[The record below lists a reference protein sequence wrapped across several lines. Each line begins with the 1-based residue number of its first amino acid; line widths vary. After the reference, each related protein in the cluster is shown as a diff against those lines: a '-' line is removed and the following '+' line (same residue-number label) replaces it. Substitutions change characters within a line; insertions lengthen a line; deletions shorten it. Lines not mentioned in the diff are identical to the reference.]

1 MIKHGQF
8 NPILKHSN
16 YAISQIT
23 WSSNCPFVCFNI
35 YIYTIFRCMFGS
47 LIWILVFSIISHI
60 YNVADIESL
69 FHYLTDLCLELL
81 QKNRAGPY
89 VSYKD
94 AYQHMAEGSFGAL
107 SAPCSNVSITCD
119 FARTYLYFGISRRH
133 YITYFMF
140 HWVGAIHKLVMKL
153 FFWHISCTSVGW

>member
-1 MIKHGQF
+1 
-8 NPILKHSN
+8 
-16 YAISQIT
+16 
-23 WSSNCPFVCFNI
+23 
-35 YIYTIFRCMFGS
+35 MFGS

-60 YNVADIESL
+60 SNVADIESL

-89 VSYKD
+89 VSYKGILVCPLSNMFRYMINQNILIFSVFFSLNSD

-107 SAPCSNVSITCD
+107 SAPCSSVSITCD

-140 HWVGAIHKLVMKL
+140 H
-153 FFWHISCTSVGW
+153 